1 MGKMFLIILIH
12 LTNKLNHCMDFLTMQ
27 TQVKLSMPSMQ
38 SPFSPQKLCWHSS
51 TRASHSDPV
60 YPSKNPTFNSQ
71 IKKYRDAKSQY
82 LIYIILYEIYM
93 EIITSKE
100 HPNQATKKTIKDPMI
115 VRQGTP
121 AYGWEVVTWETGT
134 LAADRV
140 LDPVIEAG
148 TDCVRLF
155 GRTVDSWIASL
166 LWREWTSFIKPNT
179 KIGKLVIMI

>member
-1 MGKMFLIILIH
+1 MGKMFLIILIY
-12 LTNKLNHCMDFLTMQ
+12 LTNKFNHWMDFLTMQ
-27 TQVKLSMPSMQ
+27 TQVKLSMPSIQ
-38 SPFSPQKLCWHSS
+38 CPFSPQKLCWHSS

-71 IKKYRDAKSQY
+71 IKKYRDVKSQ
-82 LIYIILYEIYM
+82 
-93 EIITSKE
+93 ITSKE
-100 HPNQATKKTIKDPMI
+100 HPNQATKKTIKYPMI
-115 VRQGTP
+115 VRQRTP
-121 AYGWEVVTWETGT
+121 AYRWKVVTWETGT

-140 LDPVIEAG
+140 LDPIIEAG

-179 KIGKLVIMI
+179 KIRKLVIMI